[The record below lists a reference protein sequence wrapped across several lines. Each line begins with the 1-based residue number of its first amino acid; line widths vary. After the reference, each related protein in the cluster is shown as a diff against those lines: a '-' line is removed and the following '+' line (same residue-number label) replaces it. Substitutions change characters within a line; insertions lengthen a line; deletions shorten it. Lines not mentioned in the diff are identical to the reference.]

1 MATRH
6 PATHTNLSVNLNK
19 VALLRN
25 SRGGPRPDPL
35 HIARLSIE
43 AGAEGVTLHP
53 RADARHA
60 TLEDVLAFAELEA
73 IRDGRVELNVE
84 GDLRPELMRTA
95 LAAKA
100 HQFTIV
106 PVMPGEITST
116 RGWRAD
122 DDQATLHRAV
132 AFFAGGPRLA
142 LFVDAEPESVRLAAA
157 AGVHAVELYTGPYA
171 TSFGSDDASH
181 QLDALVAAAE
191 LARSL
196 GLRVNGGHD
205 LDTVNLPDF
214 IARVRPD
221 EVSIGHAL
229 ISDALEQGWQATVRA
244 YRAAIAIGHRADA
257 AK

>member
-1 MATRH
+1 MATRP

-25 SRGGPRPDPL
+25 SRGGARPDPL
-35 HIARLSIE
+35 HVARLSIE

-53 RADARHA
+53 REDARHA
-60 TLEDVLAFAELEA
+60 TLADVRDFARLAA

-95 LAAKA
+95 IDAGA
-100 HQFTIV
+100 HQFTVV

-116 RGWRAD
+116 RGWRPD
-122 DDQATLHRAV
+122 DDQASLARAIE
-132 AFFAGGPRLA
+132 FFAGGPRVA
-142 LFVDAEPESVRLAAA
+142 LFIDAEEASVRLAAA
-157 AGVHAVELYTGPYA
+157 AGVDAVELYTGRYA
-171 TSFGSDDASH
+171 TSFGSDAASRH
-181 QLDALVAAAE
+181 LDALAEAAA

-205 LDTVNLPDF
+205 LDTVNLPAF
-214 IARVRPD
+214 IGRVRPD

-244 YRAAIAIGHRADA
+244 YRAAIAMGHRADA
-257 AK
+257 TG